1 MGGEKIVDFE
11 NSANSLIFRTDS
23 GAVFYSGMDRKYR
36 PTKFPYNGEV
46 SSMFATFDSVGVIG
60 TDGSVNYLNDKFIEN
75 SITRN

>member
-1 MGGEKIVDFE
+1 
-11 NSANSLIFRTDS
+11 
-23 GAVFYSGMDRKYR
+23 MDRKYR